1 MKTAMRAE
9 VLDPAY
15 SGSSCPLANRCGSAR
30 VLSLLSMLIFY
41 APCTAPSIRG
51 AFHWS
56 YIYVGGW
63 LGVSF
68 SNLQHAA
75 PRVRFFS
82 TPLPTRSSFSSRLQ
96 VRFTTIVCEGTE
108 KSMRNTAGRKSAT
121 VGTWALDATCH
132 VLQVITRLRSRLT
145 TPRSQ

>member
-82 TPLPTRSSFSSRLQ
+82 TPPPTSSSFSSRL
-96 VRFTTIVCEGTE
+96 RFTTIVCEGTE
-108 KSMRNTAGRKSAT
+108 KSMHNTAGRKSAT
-121 VGTWALDATCH
+121 IGTWVVDATGH
-132 VLQVITRLRSRLT
+132 VLLVITRLRSRLT